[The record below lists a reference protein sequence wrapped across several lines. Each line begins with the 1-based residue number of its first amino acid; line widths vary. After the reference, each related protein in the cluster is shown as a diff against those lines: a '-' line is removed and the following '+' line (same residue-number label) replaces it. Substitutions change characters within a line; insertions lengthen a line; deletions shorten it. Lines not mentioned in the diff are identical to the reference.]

1 MGPPRRRGWHR
12 RPPGPALTAPRARL
26 DAELVRRGL
35 ARSREQ
41 AGELVA
47 AGLVAVAGQR
57 ASKSATQ
64 VARDA
69 PITVTDPGTPGYV
82 SRGGHKLAGALSVF
96 GGLDVQG
103 RNALDAGASTGGFTD
118 VLLRAG

>member
-1 MGPPRRRGWHR
+1 MP
-12 RPPGPALTAPRARL
+12 TRARL

-57 ASKSATQ
+57 AAKPATQ
-64 VARDA
+64 VARDT
-69 PITVTDPGTPGYV
+69 PITVTESGEPEYV
-82 SRGGHKLAGALSVF
+82 SRGGRKLAGALAVF
-96 GGLDVQG
+96 GVPSEPGSPPVIG
-103 RNALDAGASTGGFTD
+103 GPGGTGGR
-118 VLLRAG
+118 VAPPLG